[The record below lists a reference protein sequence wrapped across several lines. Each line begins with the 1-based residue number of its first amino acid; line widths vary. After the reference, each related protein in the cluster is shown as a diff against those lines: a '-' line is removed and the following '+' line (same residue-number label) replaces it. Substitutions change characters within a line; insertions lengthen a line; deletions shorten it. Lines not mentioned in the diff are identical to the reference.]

1 MGRSIELS
9 KPPGEEL
16 VRDMELART
25 FCDGDIFVDASEPD
39 LPMQKPKRYKLKNLT
54 LKIIYLKHLQIKLM
68 HYFYYPSLKMGRPSN
83 ISTIFPAERE
93 ALLRFASRK
102 RREGSRGNGF
112 L

>member
-54 LKIIYLKHLQIKLM
+54 
-68 HYFYYPSLKMGRPSN
+68 
-83 ISTIFPAERE
+83 
-93 ALLRFASRK
+93 
-102 RREGSRGNGF
+102 
-112 L
+112 